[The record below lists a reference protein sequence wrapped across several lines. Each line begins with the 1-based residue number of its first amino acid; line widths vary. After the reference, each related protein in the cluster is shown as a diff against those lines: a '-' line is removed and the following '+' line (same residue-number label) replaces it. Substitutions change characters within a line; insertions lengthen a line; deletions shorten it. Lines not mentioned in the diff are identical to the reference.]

1 MKQIYA
7 AEVRDQ
13 FSLWTSFH
21 NLLKEG
27 LINDWALSFALCVC
41 VSHVRLFVTPWTVA
55 HHAPLSMGFSRQEH
69 WSGLPRPPPGDL
81 FDPGTES
88 ESLMSPALAG
98 GFFFYHQRH
107 LGSTILKQLNAYTHT
122 PTHGLRLIHLYIY
135 SNKKHM
141 LYFKTITLPPQ
152 NRKSGFLTLQSQD
165 IRIWGKSQIWWN
177 AYKLTPSGNSYMWR
191 CAFQLMEQSVKN
203 KIGNLIWQKVALQFV
218 TLKMFWKNWHY
229 YGLPR
234 EFLR

>member
-1 MKQIYA
+1 M
-7 AEVRDQ
+7 RDMLLQ
-13 FSLWTSFH
+13 SCLTLCDPMNCSPPRSSVHGILQARTLEWVATPSSRGSFWPR
-21 NLLKEG
+21 
-27 LINDWALSFALCVC
+27 DWIW
-41 VSHVRLFVTPWTVA
+41 VSYVSCIGRWV
-55 HHAPLSMGFSRQEH
+55 
-69 WSGLPRPPPGDL
+69 
-81 FDPGTES
+81 
-88 ESLMSPALAG
+88 
-98 GFFFYHQRH
+98 FFFYHQRH

-218 TLKMFWKNWHY
+218 TWKMFWKNWHY